1 MATDEHDTSAAPG
14 HPVPA
19 RVGALA
25 AEVASLHEASL
36 IGLDAAAT
44 RESLIALAGLRAR
57 LDALTL
63 RVAAHAETV
72 QVHLDSGATSTG
84 AWWAVATHQNRP
96 TTTGLLRL
104 ATALQDR
111 WHTLADA
118 CARGEVSLDQAR
130 VIAHALEELP
140 EDLDPAQVDLA
151 EKTLTTYAAEH
162 DPATLKI
169 LGRRILEVV
178 APHQADA
185 YEQAKL
191 EAEEAR
197 ARDTQRLTLTFDG
210 HGRAHLRATLPQAQ
224 AAMLK
229 KALYA
234 LASPRHRAAVENPA
248 THERRLRTGRP
259 GGAPPHPP
267 APRCRVL
274 HPDRVPAR
282 RGPPHRRRHRRHRRG
297 DHRARHPDHR
307 PRARPP
313 RHRRAAQRRPGPPD
327 DLLGRH
333 PARRHGRRLGRPRR
347 RTPQSGSTPAPSAT
361 SSAPATSTAP
371 PRAATGHPACARST
385 TTTPGARAAPPTST
399 TPACSAPTTTTA
411 STTTATTPPSSPA
424 TSSGSTDGRRP
435 TTPAR
440 CARARR
446 SPAHPPEEGEPSS
459 VGKRSATRTSP
470 PAVAT
475 VAAASAPSST
485 PPRRPA

>member
-1 MATDEHDTSAAPG
+1 MATDEQDTSAGPG

-72 QVHLDSGATSTG
+72 QVHLDSGATSAG

-130 VIAHALEELP
+130 VIAHALQELP

-169 LGRRILEVV
+169 LGRRILHVV

-197 ARDTQRLTLTFDG
+197 ARDTQRLTLTLDG
-210 HGRAHLRATLPQAQ
+210 HGRAYLRATLPQAQ

-248 THERRLRTGRP
+248 THDDDDS
-259 GGAPPHPP
+259 AP
-267 APRCRVL
+267 V
-274 HPDRVPAR
+274 DRVVPRPTPQRLGAAFCTLIESLPAEGLPTAGGTDATAVVITELATLITGLGPAR
-282 RGPPHRRRHRRHRRG
+282 LDTGEPLSAAQARRMTCSAGILPVVMGGDSVVLDAGRRRRFHTRTQRHVISARDQHCTAEGCDWPPGMCEVHHDHAWCEGGPTDVDHARLLCPHHHHRVHDKRYDTTLIAGNKLRFHRR
-297 DHRARHPDHR
+297 
-307 PRARPP
+307 
-313 RHRRAAQRRPGPPD
+313 
-327 DLLGRH
+327 
-333 PARRHGRRLGRPRR
+333 
-347 RTPQSGSTPAPSAT
+347 T
-361 SSAPATSTAP
+361 
-371 PRAATGHPACARST
+371 
-385 TTTPGARAAPPTST
+385 
-399 TPACSAPTTTTA
+399 
-411 STTTATTPPSSPA
+411 
-424 TSSGSTDGRRP
+424 
-435 TTPAR
+435 
-440 CARARR
+440 
-446 SPAHPPEEGEPSS
+446 
-459 VGKRSATRTSP
+459 
-470 PAVAT
+470 
-475 VAAASAPSST
+475 
-485 PPRRPA
+485 